1 MLDKNVRG
9 VVEKVLQQHE
19 DKKISSMISDIE
31 VERNNAYKIHSV
43 YIRERQ
49 HRSSVQEARDAAMK
63 ETEARKNS
71 EEI

>member
-19 DKKISSMISDIE
+19 DKKISSIISDIE
-31 VERNNAYKIHSV
+31 VERNNAHKIHSV

-49 HRSSVQEARDAAMK
+49 QRASVQEARDAAMK

-71 EEI
+71 EGI